1 MPTTTARAYAT
12 QPFVWTLGGIIGSAM
27 GGFLAKPAEFYPN
40 VFSQDGIFG
49 RFPYLLPNVVA
60 AGAIVLAIIQGIIFL
75 EETNPALK
83 KDASL
88 DREEDDTVSEINE
101 RTPLHGTRRMRDR
114 ARSSFSTR
122 ASFRD
127 RSHSV
132 LEAIREVRK
141 RPSFLEASLPM
152 PIEQTFDIRRTSF
165 GTMHSII
172 IPPERHHPVST
183 RTPPPQKT
191 YNKGVV
197 MITLALVIICFHQMA
212 FISVIPVWILDE
224 PHTRFG
230 RLDFWGGLG
239 YSLHDVGTYLAVNG
253 FIALFIQGVIFP
265 FFVEAL
271 GVWKSFVSMVV
282 LYPVCYL
289 LIPFLSALPAAY
301 VSPGVYG
308 IFILQNLFGIIVF
321 PCALILLKNAVPSP
335 LVLGRV
341 NGMSMSACCLAR
353 TISSPMV
360 GILYSVGGSA
370 AAWFGLAG
378 VAVLGAVQ
386 LCWIPRK
393 VEVDAVE
400 VRSVV
405 PILPSGRRESVLE
418 GNAIDDESVY
428 SYRGS
433 EAAWQRRQPA
443 RIVE

>member
-1 MPTTTARAYAT
+1 
-12 QPFVWTLGGIIGSAM
+12 M

-40 VFSQDGIFG
+40 TFSQDGIFG
-49 RFPYLLPNVVA
+49 RYPYLLPNMVA
-60 AGAIVLAIIQGIIFL
+60 AGAIVLAIIQGILFL

-83 KDASL
+83 ANAA

-101 RTPLHGTRRMRDR
+101 RTPLNINRRSRDR

-132 LEAIREVRK
+132 LEAFREVRK

-152 PIEQTFDIRRTSF
+152 PMEQSFDIRRTSF

-172 IPPERHHPVST
+172 LPPDRHHLPST
-183 RTPPPQKT
+183 RTPPQKT
-191 YNKGVV
+191 FNKGVV

-239 YSLHDVGTYLAVNG
+239 YSLHDVGMYLAVNG

-265 FFVEAL
+265 PFVEAL
-271 GVWKSFVSMVV
+271 GVWKSFVSMIV
-282 LYPVCYL
+282 LYPICYL
-289 LIPFLSALPAAY
+289 LVPFLSALPEKFI
-301 VSPGVYG
+301 SPGVYA
-308 IFILQNLFGIIVF
+308 IFVLQNIFGIIVF

-386 LCWIPRK
+386 LCWIPPK

-400 VRSVV
+400 VKSVLPV
-405 PILPSGRRESVLE
+405 PGRRESILD